1 MYSISRGSSAVLQA
15 DVPCSIDLAG
25 TYIDICVAYDNVE
38 KWTREQPVDFN
49 LSFFP
54 MRPTMKA
61 EPKGVILII
70 AAFNVPLFLTLGP
83 LVGLFSFPCTCATV
97 C

>member
-1 MYSISRGSSAVLQA
+1 MTSLLTPSPHRSLLTRFDFGPTYK
-15 DVPCSIDLAG
+15 DVR
-25 TYIDICVAYDNVE
+25 VAYDNVE
-38 KWTREQPVDFN
+38 KWMREQPVDFN

-83 LVGLFSFPCTCATV
+83 LVCLSSFPCTCATV